1 MTSAAVHAV
10 AEKPQPAVEFLES
23 ALSGPHPGAL
33 LIASVPAPL
42 APLEALFR
50 AAPGEDAFLWHPPE
64 GPSFSALAA
73 AETLRAEGPQRI
85 ASIRRQA
92 ADLWAGAT
100 RIASGEPP
108 PEARCFGGLSFEPG
122 SASQAPWTAFGDA
135 RFVLPRF
142 TYCHHQG
149 QAWLSVA
156 ARHDE
161 VSDSKQRSHI
171 LTWAESLLAALRS
184 PGSQP
189 VWHEREVLERLE
201 MPESQWAELV
211 QDIRQRI
218 AASEFEKVVIARKS
232 VWRFDAPMQPANV
245 LEELSRSRDGSTRF
259 AARFGASTFLGAT
272 PERLVRVRGLD
283 VDSEALAGSSRP
295 GDPGRAAQLLES
307 TKERLEHGPVLR
319 EIVKALS
326 PLCTE
331 LEHPQDPEVRE
342 LEHILHLRT
351 PIRGR
356 LAQPA
361 HVLDLVER
369 LHPTPAVGGVPSA
382 DAVKFIATHEPVER
396 GWYASPIGWFDAKGE
411 GEFVVGLRAG
421 VLEGNRAHLYAGG
434 GIVRGSD
441 PASEYAETRLK
452 LLALSAALHVVQ

>member
-1 MTSAAVHAV
+1 MTPAAAQAV
-10 AEKPQPAVEFLES
+10 AEKALPVMEFLES
-23 ALSGPHPGAL
+23 ALSVAHPGAL
-33 LIASVPAPL
+33 LIVSVAAPL

-50 AAPGEDAFLWHPPE
+50 AAPGEDTFLWHPPE
-64 GPSFSALAA
+64 GPAFSALSA

-92 ADLWAGAT
+92 SELWAGAT

-108 PEARCFGGLSFEPG
+108 PDPRCFGGLSFAPG
-122 SASQAPWTAFGDA
+122 SASHAPWTAFGDA

-142 TYCHHQG
+142 TYCHHRG
-149 QAWLSVA
+149 QAWLSLA

-161 VSDSKQRSHI
+161 VSDSRQRSHI
-171 LTWAESLLAALRS
+171 LAWAESLLAALRS
-184 PGSQP
+184 PASQP
-189 VWHEREVLERLE
+189 VWRERQVLERLE
-201 MPESQWAELV
+201 MPEQEWAEIV
-211 QDIRQRI
+211 QEVRHRI
-218 AASEFEKVVIARKS
+218 AANEFEKVVVARKS

-245 LEELSRSRDGSTRF
+245 LEELSRSHDGSTRF

-272 PERLVRVRGLD
+272 PERLVRVRDLD

-295 GDPGRAAQLLES
+295 GDADRALQLLES

-319 EIVKALS
+319 EIVRALS
-326 PLCTE
+326 PLCTQI
-331 LEHPQDPEVRE
+331 EHPADPEVRE

-356 LAQPA
+356 LAAPI

-369 LHPTPAVGGVPSA
+369 LHPTPAVGGVPTA
-382 DAVKFIATHEPVER
+382 DAVKFITTHEPVER
-396 GWYASPIGWFDAKGE
+396 GWYASPIGWFDAKGD
-411 GEFVVGLRAG
+411 GEFVVGLRSG

-434 GIVRGSD
+434 GIVRDSD

>member
-1 MTSAAVHAV
+1 MTPAAAQAV
-10 AEKPQPAVEFLES
+10 TEKPLPVMEFLES
-23 ALSGPHPGAL
+23 ALSTAHSGAL
-33 LIASVPAPL
+33 LIVSVPAPL
-42 APLEALFR
+42 APLEGLFR

-64 GPSFSALAA
+64 GPSFSALSA
-73 AETLRAEGPQRI
+73 AETLRAEGPGRI

-100 RIASGEPP
+100 RIACGEPP
-108 PEARCFGGLSFEPG
+108 PDARCFGGLSFEPG
-122 SASQAPWTAFGDA
+122 SAHHAPWMAFGDA

-149 QAWLSVA
+149 QAWLSLS

-161 VSDSKQRSHI
+161 VKDSKQRTHI
-171 LTWAESLLAALRS
+171 LTWAESLLGALRS
-184 PGSQP
+184 PASQP
-189 VWHEREVLERLE
+189 VWHERQVLERLE
-201 MPESQWAELV
+201 MPEQQWAEIV
-211 QDIRQRI
+211 QEVRRRI
-218 AASEFEKVVIARKS
+218 AANEFEKVVIARKS

-245 LEELSRSRDGSTRF
+245 LEELSRSRDPSTRF

-272 PERLVRVRGLD
+272 PERLVRVRGLE

-319 EIVKALS
+319 EIVKALA
-326 PLCTE
+326 PLCTQV
-331 LEHPQDPEVRE
+331 EHPENPEVRE

-351 PIRGR
+351 PIHAR
-356 LAQPA
+356 LAAPA
-361 HVLDLVER
+361 HVLDLVQR
-369 LHPTPAVGGVPSA
+369 LHPTPAVGGVPTA
-382 DAVKFIATHEPVER
+382 DAVKFITTHEPVER
-396 GWYASPIGWFDAKGE
+396 GWYASPIGWFDANGD
-411 GEFVVGLRAG
+411 GEFVVGLRSG

-434 GIVRGSD
+434 GIVRDSD
-441 PASEYAETRLK
+441 PGSEYAETRLK